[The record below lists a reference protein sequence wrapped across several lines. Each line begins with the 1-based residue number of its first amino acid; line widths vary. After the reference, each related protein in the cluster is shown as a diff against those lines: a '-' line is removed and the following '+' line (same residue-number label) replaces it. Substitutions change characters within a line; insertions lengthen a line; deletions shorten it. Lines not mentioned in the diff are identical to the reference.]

1 MNQLTTLITEYLE
14 HCRTQKRLDSKTL
27 KAYRIDLT
35 QFSVF
40 VKSSIVVD
48 TSSTAPKENTISLDN
63 PCCGSEIASLS
74 INMVENFIVY
84 LHEHYKPR
92 TVRRKIASIRA
103 FFQYLEYPKR
113 ILSSPFH
120 QIKLQ
125 FRDPIRL
132 PKTIPL
138 YILEVLLRTVYD
150 AQKHASTPIRR
161 ACILRDISV
170 IELLFAT
177 GIRISELC
185 ALHPEDIDLTACVVR
200 IYGKGDKERRIQLCD
215 PNVLSVLRDYHSSF
229 KSHIHTS
236 GFFFVRHNN
245 TPLSDQSV
253 RRMIRKYASLSEIN
267 LHITP
272 HMFRHTFA
280 TSLLDADVDIRII
293 QELLGHSSIHITEIY
308 THVTMEK
315 QRKILATKHPRGTLK
330 T

>member
-1 MNQLTTLITEYLE
+1 MNYLTALIAEYLKY
-14 HCRTQKRLDSKTL
+14 CQIQKRLDSKTL

-35 QFSVF
+35 QFSDF
-40 VKSSIVVD
+40 VVLSTNTGKSSA
-48 TSSTAPKENTISLDN
+48 SFKEYNFSLNAPCNM
-63 PCCGSEIASLS
+63 SEIASLS
-74 INMVENFIVY
+74 TKVVEDFIAS

-92 TVRRKIASIRA
+92 TVRRKIASVRA
-103 FFQYLEYPKR
+103 FFQYLEYPRK

-138 YILEVLLRTVYD
+138 YVLEILLRTVYD
-150 AQKHASTPIRR
+150 ARDRASTPMRR

-185 ALHPEDIDLTACVVR
+185 TLHPEDIDLTAGVVR

-215 PNVLSVLRDYHSSF
+215 PNVLAALRAYHSIF
-229 KSHIHTS
+229 KPSIHAS

-253 RRMIRKYASLSEIN
+253 RRMIRKYVSLAEIN

-280 TSLLDADVDIRII
+280 TALLDADVDIRFI

-308 THVTMEK
+308 THVAMEK
-315 QRKILATKHPRGTLK
+315 QRKILAEKHPRGTLK
-330 T
+330 M